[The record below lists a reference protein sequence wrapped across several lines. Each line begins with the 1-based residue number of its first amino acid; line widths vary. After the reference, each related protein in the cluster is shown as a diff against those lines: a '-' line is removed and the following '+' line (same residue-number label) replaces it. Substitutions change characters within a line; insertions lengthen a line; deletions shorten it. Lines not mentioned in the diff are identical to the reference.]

1 VRVAAGLFALAG
13 CAVGPD
19 YRRPELPTG
28 ESFRD
33 QPEETSSIADVPW
46 WEVFRDETLV
56 ELIRESLESNR
67 DLALASANVETARY
81 LAAVQRGELFP
92 QVDYEARAA
101 RGDQTFLG
109 ADAPGLE
116 TDDAFRAA
124 LNLAWEIDVWG
135 RIRRASEAA
144 RAEMLASDAFR
155 RGVVLSLVSAVAQGY
170 FELRELDLE
179 LEIALES
186 VASFQ
191 ETRDLFERQYQ
202 GGVVSK
208 LDPLRADAALAQAAA
223 TVPDIERRIVAKE
236 NEISVLLGRPAGSIP
251 RGEPLEVQSEPPEV
265 PAGVPS
271 LLLERRPDLVEA
283 EQTLV
288 ASNAREGAAFAEYF
302 PRIGLTALAGSV
314 SNELSDLLGAGNGL
328 WSVGG
333 AALGPIF
340 TAGRTTYTW
349 RATQSA
355 SDATQAAYEGAVLNA
370 LREVSD
376 ALTAREK
383 LEDVRAEQER
393 AVAALRESVQISRTR
408 YVGGLATYIEV
419 LDAQQQLYPAEFA
432 LAQTQRDQLLAVVEI
447 YRTLGGGWQLYG
459 ALPEVPLP
467 IAP

>member
-1 VRVAAGLFALAG
+1 
-13 CAVGPD
+13 
-19 YRRPELPTG
+19 
-28 ESFRD
+28 
-33 QPEETSSIADVPW
+33 
-46 WEVFRDETLV
+46 
-56 ELIRESLESNR
+56 
-67 DLALASANVETARY
+67 
-81 LAAVQRGELFP
+81 
-92 QVDYEARAA
+92 
-101 RGDQTFLG
+101 
-109 ADAPGLE
+109 
-116 TDDAFRAA
+116 
-124 LNLAWEIDVWG
+124 
-135 RIRRASEAA
+135 
-144 RAEMLASDAFR
+144 
-155 RGVVLSLVSAVAQGY
+155 
-170 FELRELDLE
+170 
-179 LEIALES
+179 
-186 VASFQ
+186 
-191 ETRDLFERQYQ
+191 
-202 GGVVSK
+202 
-208 LDPLRADAALAQAAA
+208 
-223 TVPDIERRIVAKE
+223 
-236 NEISVLLGRPAGSIP
+236 
-251 RGEPLEVQSEPPEV
+251 V

-432 LAQTQRDQLLAVVEI
+432 LAQTQRDQLLAVVE
-447 YRTLGGGWQLYG
+447 
-459 ALPEVPLP
+459 VPLP